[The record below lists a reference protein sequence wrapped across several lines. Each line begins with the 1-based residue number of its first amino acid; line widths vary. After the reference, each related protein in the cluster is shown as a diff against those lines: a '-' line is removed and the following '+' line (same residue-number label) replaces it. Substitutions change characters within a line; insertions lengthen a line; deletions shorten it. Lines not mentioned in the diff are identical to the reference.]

1 VSRRGAS
8 PDELDDLEALR
19 AADRFRFANV
29 LRAWIDVDRSGRITD
44 CSYAGGGFTGSTTV
58 RLGGLQHCFQAVALP
73 ELRKDP
79 ERGDGWARFTQ
90 MPR

>member
-1 VSRRGAS
+1 
-8 PDELDDLEALR
+8 
-19 AADRFRFANV
+19 V

-58 RLGGLQHCFQAVALP
+58 RLGGLQRCFQAVALP
-73 ELRKDP
+73 EFRKYP
-79 ERGDGWARFTQ
+79 VRGDGWARFTQ